1 MYLHISTIN
10 LFLRILATETPCS
23 QLIRDMGTDVIPL
36 KRNWSKLSLLLFIA
50 NTYINL
56 KSLATLSMDVA
67 SSAFL
72 SLVVALTAAFF
83 SLELVATSS
92 ATTLSLSS
100 LTVLQLF
107 CSPVGE
113 NVKDYDVFVLVDTGE
128 GQASPW
134 GQPKLVQH
142 ECQHQDGHW
151 HQTSSADKTF
161 ANILT
166 TSKLNLQNSNIC
178 YYCRA
183 IV

>member
-1 MYLHISTIN
+1 
-10 LFLRILATETPCS
+10 
-23 QLIRDMGTDVIPL
+23 MGTDVIPL

-128 GQASPW
+128 GQASP
-134 GQPKLVQH
+134 
-142 ECQHQDGHW
+142 
-151 HQTSSADKTF
+151 
-161 ANILT
+161 
-166 TSKLNLQNSNIC
+166 
-178 YYCRA
+178 
-183 IV
+183 